1 MYVTKADYKGKIS
14 VELLN
19 ILLAED
25 ENTILAMSSKIA
37 EDTIATTAGVL
48 YNVVDEFTKTTTARN
63 YYLLNLAIDI
73 ALYNIYQRSDDEQIP
88 EKIIKNHDD
97 ALNDLQKISVGKMAL
112 SLPAP
117 TVIVDVNNTTII
129 NAGGET
135 VATGGTGLRRI
146 GSQPKRTHNI

>member
-14 VELLN
+14 VGLLDM
-19 ILLAED
+19 LLAED
-25 ENTILAMSSKIA
+25 ESNILAMSSKVA

-48 YNVVDEFTKTTTARN
+48 YNVVDEFAKTALTRN

-97 ALNDLQKISVGKMAL
+97 AMDDLQKISIGKSAL
-112 SLPAP
+112 DLPP
-117 TVIVDVNNTTII
+117 KVNVDDST
-129 NAGGET
+129 AGGGET
-135 VATGGTGLRRI
+135 VGTGGTGLRRI
-146 GSQPKRTHNI
+146 GSQVKRTHNI

>member
-14 VELLN
+14 VGLLDM
-19 ILLAED
+19 LLAED
-25 ENTILAMSSKIA
+25 ESNILAISSRIA
-37 EDTIATTAGVL
+37 EDTLKTTAGVL
-48 YNVVDEFTKTTTARN
+48 YDVVGEIAKTTVDRN

-97 ALNDLQKISVGKMAL
+97 ALTDLQKISIGKQAL
-112 SLPAP
+112 DLPP
-117 TVIVDVNNTTII
+117 KVNANNSTTG
-129 NAGGET
+129 GGET

-146 GSQPKRTHNI
+146 GSQPKKTHNI